1 MASLEEAQWLAAA
14 ILCLGA
20 ASSEASPALIFSA
33 HTWVPLH
40 SVGWVTGG
48 RKTLQQIY
56 TQSRRTEAL
65 ENFEVSVEFLLTS
78 RA

>member
-1 MASLEEAQWLAAA
+1 LQ
-14 ILCLGA
+14 
-20 ASSEASPALIFSA
+20 
-33 HTWVPLH
+33 
-40 SVGWVTGG
+40 SVGRVTGG

-65 ENFEVSVEFLLTS
+65 ENFKVDVEFLLTS